1 MLTKGLYRILIA
13 KTVHFMFRTFARCVV
28 VEFAKVKLEFCES
41 FARARCTYLL
51 NLTYRDIFAKKCE
64 SSVKEQAKV
73 KLHLERW
80 GG

>member
-1 MLTKGLYRILIA
+1 MKVSPELDVHIYLISLTG
-13 KTVHFMFRTFARCVV
+13 
-28 VEFAKVKLEFCES
+28 
-41 FARARCTYLL
+41 
-51 NLTYRDIFAKKCE
+51 IFLRKKCE